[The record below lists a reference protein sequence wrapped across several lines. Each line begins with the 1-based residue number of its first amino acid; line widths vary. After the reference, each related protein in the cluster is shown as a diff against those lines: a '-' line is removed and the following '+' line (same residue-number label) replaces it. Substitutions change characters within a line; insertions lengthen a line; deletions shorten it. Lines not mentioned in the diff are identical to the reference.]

1 MTAAFVR
8 TFWCGVVVL
17 AVSQLSLSLS
27 LSLSPPPFSPSETAH
42 ALRCPALQVRE
53 LKNALRDLQV
63 TVSEVNA
70 AKLQKEIDVNGD
82 GVVSIPEVSAWWKA
96 KQDKMNEFLCKDP
109 TAEWG
114 NSPATTSREVKSPSR
129 RKSKY
134 MSIWFEVHPSSFF

>member
-1 MTAAFVR
+1 MTEAFVR
-8 TFWCGVVVL
+8 TFWFGVVVL
-17 AVSQLSLSLS
+17 AVSQFS

-53 LKNALRDLQV
+53 LKNALRDMQV
-63 TVSEVNA
+63 TVSEENA

-82 GVVSIPEVSAWWKA
+82 GVVSIPEVSAWWNA

-129 RKSKY
+129 RKSNY
-134 MSIWFEVHPSSFF
+134 MIIWFEVYPSSFL